1 MQAVQNTKGGGEYL
15 GRDGRS
21 DNAYWWEIDLILTP
35 GDDLI
40 VFHREGVGRAWRK
53 REQDCFASKLNGL
66 TQWQE

>member
-1 MQAVQNTKGGGEYL
+1 MQTVQNTKGGREYL

-21 DNAYWWEIDLILTP
+21 DNAYWWEIDLILTL

-53 REQDCFASKLNGL
+53 RE
-66 TQWQE
+66 